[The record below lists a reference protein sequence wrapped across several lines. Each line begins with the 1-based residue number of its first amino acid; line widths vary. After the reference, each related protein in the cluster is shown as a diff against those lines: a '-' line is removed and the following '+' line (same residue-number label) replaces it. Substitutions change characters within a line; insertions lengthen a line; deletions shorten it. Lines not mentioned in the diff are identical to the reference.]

1 LQRVDFDAIYQSK
14 RTEGRYGWHDL
25 PLYAERVAVAE
36 AFLARNQ
43 AKAGDRVLFLGCGA
57 GHTLLAM
64 ARNGF
69 EVAGIDISAV
79 AIAWARE
86 QAAEAGLRAD
96 LRVGDVV
103 TLASYPDAT
112 FPFVVDDY
120 CLQCAIGA
128 DRATAFS
135 NIFRIVEPGGAFLA
149 GTDCTSDLHIASSE
163 DPVFDGQSRC
173 LTRDG
178 IPYSYLTLD
187 GELEAEIARAG
198 FLVRCRG
205 ERRRKQG
212 APNYHAG
219 RQWIDAVKPR

>member
-1 LQRVDFDAIYQSK
+1 
-14 RTEGRYGWHDL
+14 
-25 PLYAERVAVAE
+25 
-36 AFLARNQ
+36 
-43 AKAGDRVLFLGCGA
+43 
-57 GHTLLAM
+57 M
-64 ARNGF
+64 ARNGY

-79 AIAWARE
+79 AISWARE

-103 TLASYPDAT
+103 TLASYPDAA
-112 FPFVVDDY
+112 FSFVVDDY
-120 CLQCAIGA
+120 CLQCVIGA

-135 NIFRIVEPGGAFLA
+135 NIFRIVAPGGAFLA
-149 GTDCTSDLHIASSE
+149 GTDCTSDLNIASSE

-198 FLVRCRG
+198 FRSDAAASASEKRG
-205 ERRRKQG
+205 ADLPRR
-212 APNYHAG
+212 AAM
-219 RQWIDAVKPR
+219 D